1 MQRGIALAVVE
12 PGHRRHRAA
21 KRRIGGDIADFAAG
35 DPNIPRMSL
44 QPGNVAFAV
53 TCTHLQHPLAASFDA
68 DLVTG
73 FQQPVL
79 TALFKPMSQPMSRRI
94 ARQSVSGTSP
104 TS

>member
-1 MQRGIALAVVE
+1 MQRGVGLTVVE
-12 PGHRRHRAA
+12 LSHRRHGAA
-21 KRRIGGDIADFAAG
+21 KHRIGGDIADFAAG
-35 DPNIPRMSL
+35 DPNIARMRL

-68 DLVTG
+68 DLVIG

-79 TALFKPMSQPMSRRI
+79 TTLFKPVSRRI
-94 ARQSVSGTSP
+94 ACQSVSGTSP

>member
-12 PGHRRHRAA
+12 PRHRRHRAA
-21 KRRIGGDIADFAAG
+21 KRRIGSDIADFAAG
-35 DPNIPRMSL
+35 DPNIARMCL
-44 QPGNVAFAV
+44 EPGNVAFAV

-79 TALFKPMSQPMSRRI
+79 TGLFKPMARLMSRRI
-94 ARQSVSGTSP
+94 ACQSISGTST